1 MNIYPFI
8 RYVQFT
14 ILDKTLH
21 PEFDNDK
28 YLEEVTIDLP
38 EERFTRTISFG
49 YQLHNDEGTFIWI
62 EKSQLTGIV
71 IKDDNEIKRFRR

>member
-1 MNIYPFI
+1 MDTYPFI

-14 ILDKTLH
+14 GQDQMMH
-21 PEFDNDK
+21 PECDNEK
-28 YLEEVTIDLP
+28 FLENVDINLP
-38 EERFTRTISFG
+38 DERFARRLQFG